1 MLFSKVLISLYIEDS
16 AADQLILLILL
27 CQRLEKC
34 LKKYSLKVN
43 YAWRYAFILEEDQ
56 AINRLMR
63 NTLKE
68 SKIVRVD
75 LDKNLNMGKKKRK

>member
-1 MLFSKVLISLYIEDS
+1 M
-16 AADQLILLILL
+16 
-27 CQRLEKC
+27 
-34 LKKYSLKVN
+34 KKYSLKVN

-68 SKIVRVD
+68 SKIIRVD